1 MLATEIHEKIN
12 QEISGKIIGKS
23 AETRLLTIA
32 LLAQGHAIIEGVPGI
47 AKTLLAKSFA
57 SILELEF
64 KRVQLTSDMLPSDI
78 TGTFVFNVKDQEFF
92 FRRGPLFANIVLA
105 DEINRGIPKTQSAL
119 LEAMQEYQVT
129 VEGQTETLSQPF
141 MVVATQNPLEMRGT
155 YPLPEAQLDRFMFR
169 IIMGLPNKAEE
180 LEVLD
185 RYEKDSK
192 RDLEFNSI
200 KTDLVEAREE
210 IKTKITM
217 SREIKEYIIAIMNAT
232 RNESENVTL
241 GASPR
246 ASLHLMRACKVNA
259 ALDGRDYVTPDDV
272 KLLLFPTLNHRLII
286 NPDFLLRNTKPSEVF
301 NYSAIEEIINKAV
314 NSVNPPRWVN
324 W

>member
-1 MLATEIHEKIN
+1 MSEMLAREVYKKIN
-12 QEISGKIIGKS
+12 NEIEGKIIGKS
-23 AETRLLTIA
+23 FETKLLTIA

-57 SILELEF
+57 SILDLEF
-64 KRVQLTSDMLPSDI
+64 KRAQLTSDMLPSDI

-92 FRRGPLFANIVLA
+92 FRKGPVFGNIVLA

-129 VEGQTETLSQPF
+129 VEGQTEKLSQPF
-141 MVVATQNPLEMRGT
+141 MVIATQNPLEMRGT

-169 IIMGLPNKAEE
+169 IISGLPNNEEE
-180 LEVLD
+180 LQVLD
-185 RYEKDSK
+185 KYEKDSK

-200 KTDLVEAREE
+200 NADIIAAREE
-210 IKTKITM
+210 IKTQITM
-217 SREIKEYIIAIMNAT
+217 SKEIKEYIISIMNAT
-232 RNESENVTL
+232 RNEIEEINL

-246 ASLHLMRACKVNA
+246 SSLHLMRACKVNA

-272 KLLLFPTLNHRLII
+272 KLLLFPVLNHRII
-286 NPDFLLRNTKPSEVF
+286 VNPDYLLRKTKPSEVF
-301 NYSAIEEIINKAV
+301 NYSAIEEIIDKAA
-314 NSVNPPRWVN
+314 NSVKPPR
-324 W
+324 

>member
-1 MLATEIHEKIN
+1 MLAMEIHNKIIE
-12 QEISGKIIGKS
+12 QVSDKIIGK
-23 AETRLLTIA
+23 AFETRLLTIA

-57 SILELEF
+57 NILELEF

-78 TGTFVFNVKDQEFF
+78 TGTFVFNVKEQEFF
-92 FRRGPLFANIVLA
+92 FRKGPLFSNIVLA

-129 VEGQTETLSQPF
+129 VEGHTEKLSQPF
-141 MVVATQNPLEMRGT
+141 MVIATQNPLEMRGT

-169 IIMGLPNKAEE
+169 ITMGLPDKTEE
-180 LEVLD
+180 LEILNT
-185 RYEKDSK
+185 YEKNSEGN
-192 RDLEFNSI
+192 LEFSTIN
-200 KTDLVEAREE
+200 TDIVAARDE
-210 IKTKITM
+210 IKSKITI
-217 SREIKEYIIAIMNAT
+217 SKEIKEYIISIMNAT
-232 RNESENVTL
+232 RRETEEINL

-272 KLLLFPTLNHRLII
+272 KLLLFPVLNHRLII
-286 NPDFLLRNTKPSEVF
+286 NPDYLLRNTKPSEVF
-301 NYSAIEEIINKAV
+301 NYSAIKEIIDKAAD
-314 NSVNPPRWVN
+314 SVNPPR
-324 W
+324 

>member
-57 SILELEF
+57 NILELEF

-92 FRRGPLFANIVLA
+92 FRKGPLFSNIVLA

-314 NSVNPPRWVN
+314 NSVNPPR
-324 W
+324 

>member
-1 MLATEIHEKIN
+1 MLAMEIHNKIIE
-12 QEISGKIIGKS
+12 QVSDKIIGK
-23 AETRLLTIA
+23 AFETRLLTIA

-57 SILELEF
+57 NILELEF

-78 TGTFVFNVKDQEFF
+78 TGTFVFNVKEQEFF
-92 FRRGPLFANIVLA
+92 FRKGPLFSNILLA

-129 VEGQTETLSQPF
+129 VEGQTEKLLQPF
-141 MVVATQNPLEMRGT
+141 MVIATQNPLEMRGT

-169 IIMGLPNKAEE
+169 IIMGLPDKTEE
-180 LEVLD
+180 LEVLNT
-185 RYEKDSK
+185 YEKNSEGN
-192 RDLEFNSI
+192 LEFSTIN
-200 KTDLVEAREE
+200 TDIVAARDE
-210 IKTKITM
+210 IKSKITI
-217 SREIKEYIIAIMNAT
+217 SKEIKEYIISIMNAT
-232 RNESENVTL
+232 RRETEEINL

-272 KLLLFPTLNHRLII
+272 KLLLFPVLNHRLII
-286 NPDFLLRNTKPSEVF
+286 NPDYLLRNTNPSEVF
-301 NYSAIEEIINKAV
+301 SYSAIKEIIDKAV
-314 NSVNPPRWVN
+314 NSVNPPR
-324 W
+324 

>member
-1 MLATEIHEKIN
+1 MLAMEIHNKIIE
-12 QEISGKIIGKS
+12 QVSDKIIGK
-23 AETRLLTIA
+23 AFETRLLTIA

-57 SILELEF
+57 NILELEF

-78 TGTFVFNVKDQEFF
+78 TGTFVFNVKEQEFF
-92 FRRGPLFANIVLA
+92 FRKGPLFSNIVLA

-129 VEGQTETLSQPF
+129 VEGQTEKLSQPF
-141 MVVATQNPLEMRGT
+141 MVIATQNPLEMRGT

-169 IIMGLPNKAEE
+169 ITMGLPDKTEE
-180 LEVLD
+180 LEVLNT
-185 RYEKDSK
+185 YEKNSEGN
-192 RDLEFNSI
+192 LEFSTIN
-200 KTDLVEAREE
+200 TDIVAARDE
-210 IKTKITM
+210 IKSKITI
-217 SREIKEYIIAIMNAT
+217 SKEIKEYIISIMNET
-232 RNESENVTL
+232 RRETEEINL

-272 KLLLFPTLNHRLII
+272 KLLLFPVLNHRLII
-286 NPDFLLRNTKPSEVF
+286 NPDYLLRNTKPSEVF
-301 NYSAIEEIINKAV
+301 NYSAIKEIIDKAAD
-314 NSVNPPRWVN
+314 SVNPPR
-324 W
+324 

>member
-1 MLATEIHEKIN
+1 MLAMEIHDKIIE
-12 QEISGKIIGKS
+12 QVSDKIIGK
-23 AETRLLTIA
+23 AFETRLLTIA

-57 SILELEF
+57 NILELEF

-78 TGTFVFNVKDQEFF
+78 TGTFVFNVKEQEFF
-92 FRRGPLFANIVLA
+92 FRKGPLFSNILLA

-129 VEGQTETLSQPF
+129 VEGQTEKLLQPF
-141 MVVATQNPLEMRGT
+141 MVIATQNPLEMRGT

-169 IIMGLPNKAEE
+169 IIMGLPDKTEE
-180 LEVLD
+180 LEVLNT
-185 RYEKDSK
+185 YEKNSEGN
-192 RDLEFNSI
+192 LEFSTIN
-200 KTDLVEAREE
+200 TDIVAARDE
-210 IKTKITM
+210 IKSKITI
-217 SREIKEYIIAIMNAT
+217 SKEIKEYIISIMNAT
-232 RNESENVTL
+232 RKETEEINL

-272 KLLLFPTLNHRLII
+272 KLLLFPVLNHRLII
-286 NPDFLLRNTKPSEVF
+286 NPDYLLRNTNPSEVF
-301 NYSAIEEIINKAV
+301 SYSAIKEIIDKAV
-314 NSVNPPRWVN
+314 NSVNPPR
-324 W
+324 

>member
-23 AETRLLTIA
+23 AETKLLTIA

-57 SILELEF
+57 NILELEF

-92 FRRGPLFANIVLA
+92 FRKGPLFSNIVLA

-141 MVVATQNPLEMRGT
+141 MVIATQNPLEMRGT

-185 RYEKDSK
+185 RYEKNSE

-200 KTDLVEAREE
+200 KTDLVEARKE
-210 IKTKITM
+210 INTKITM

-314 NSVNPPRWVN
+314 NSVNPPR
-324 W
+324 

>member
-1 MLATEIHEKIN
+1 MLAMEIHNKIIE
-12 QEISGKIIGKS
+12 QVSDKIIGK
-23 AETRLLTIA
+23 AFETRLLTIA

-57 SILELEF
+57 NILELEF

-78 TGTFVFNVKDQEFF
+78 TGTFVFNVKEQEFF
-92 FRRGPLFANIVLA
+92 FRKGPLFSNIVLA

-129 VEGQTETLSQPF
+129 VEGQTEKLSQPF
-141 MVVATQNPLEMRGT
+141 MVIATQNPLEMRGT

-169 IIMGLPNKAEE
+169 ITMGLPDKTEE
-180 LEVLD
+180 LEVLNT
-185 RYEKDSK
+185 YEKNSEG
-192 RDLEFNSI
+192 DLEFSTIN
-200 KTDLVEAREE
+200 TDIVAARDE
-210 IKTKITM
+210 IKSKITI
-217 SREIKEYIIAIMNAT
+217 SKEIKEYIISIMNET
-232 RNESENVTL
+232 RRETEEINL

-272 KLLLFPTLNHRLII
+272 KLLLFPVLNHRLII
-286 NPDFLLRNTKPSEVF
+286 NPDYLLRNTKPSEVF
-301 NYSAIEEIINKAV
+301 NYSAIKEIIDKAAD
-314 NSVNPPRWVN
+314 SVNPPR
-324 W
+324 

>member
-1 MLATEIHEKIN
+1 MLAMEIHNKIIE
-12 QEISGKIIGKS
+12 QVSDKIIGK
-23 AETRLLTIA
+23 AFETRLLTIA

-57 SILELEF
+57 NILELEF

-78 TGTFVFNVKDQEFF
+78 TGTFVFNVKEQEFF
-92 FRRGPLFANIVLA
+92 FRKGPLFSNIVLA

-129 VEGQTETLSQPF
+129 VEGQTEKLSQPF
-141 MVVATQNPLEMRGT
+141 MVIATQNPLEMRGT

-169 IIMGLPNKAEE
+169 ITMGLPDKTEE
-180 LEVLD
+180 LEVLNT
-185 RYEKDSK
+185 YEKNSEG
-192 RDLEFNSI
+192 DLEFSTIN
-200 KTDLVEAREE
+200 TDIVAARDE
-210 IKTKITM
+210 IKSKITI
-217 SREIKEYIIAIMNAT
+217 SKEIKEYIISIMNET
-232 RNESENVTL
+232 RRETEEINL

-272 KLLLFPTLNHRLII
+272 KLLLFPVLNHRLII
-286 NPDFLLRNTKPSEVF
+286 NPDYLLRNTKPSEVF
-301 NYSAIEEIINKAV
+301 NYSAIKEIIDKAAY
-314 NSVNPPRWVN
+314 SVNPPR
-324 W
+324 

>member
-57 SILELEF
+57 NILELEF

-92 FRRGPLFANIVLA
+92 FRKGPLFSNIVLA

-141 MVVATQNPLEMRGT
+141 MVIATQNPLEMRGT

-210 IKTKITM
+210 INTKITM

-232 RNESENVTL
+232 RNESENISL

-314 NSVNPPRWVN
+314 NSVNPPR
-324 W
+324 

>member
-57 SILELEF
+57 NILELEF

-92 FRRGPLFANIVLA
+92 FRKGPLFSNIVLA

-141 MVVATQNPLEMRGT
+141 MVIATQNPLEMRGT

-185 RYEKDSK
+185 RYEKNSE

-210 IKTKITM
+210 INTKITM

-314 NSVNPPRWVN
+314 NSVNPPR
-324 W
+324 

>member
-57 SILELEF
+57 NILELEF

-92 FRRGPLFANIVLA
+92 FRKGPLFSNIVLA

-129 VEGQTETLSQPF
+129 VEGQTEILSQPF
-141 MVVATQNPLEMRGT
+141 MVIATQNPLEMRGT

-314 NSVNPPRWVN
+314 NSVNPPR
-324 W
+324 

>member
-57 SILELEF
+57 NILELEF

-92 FRRGPLFANIVLA
+92 FRKGPLFSNIVLA

-141 MVVATQNPLEMRGT
+141 MVIATQNPLEMRGT

-169 IIMGLPNKAEE
+169 IIMGLPNKEEE
-180 LEVLD
+180 LGVLD

-192 RDLEFNSI
+192 RDLEFSSI
-200 KTDLVEAREE
+200 ETDILEAREE
-210 IKTKITM
+210 IKTKITI
-217 SREIKEYIIAIMNAT
+217 SKEIKEYIIEIMNAT
-232 RNESENVTL
+232 RSESENVIL

-272 KLLLFPTLNHRLII
+272 KLLLFPVLNHRLII

-314 NSVNPPRWVN
+314 NSVNPPR
-324 W
+324 

>member
-141 MVVATQNPLEMRGT
+141 MVIATQNPLEMRGT

-185 RYEKDSK
+185 RYEKNSE

-210 IKTKITM
+210 INTKITM

-314 NSVNPPRWVN
+314 NSVNPPR
-324 W
+324 

>member
-1 MLATEIHEKIN
+1 
-12 QEISGKIIGKS
+12 
-23 AETRLLTIA
+23 
-32 LLAQGHAIIEGVPGI
+32 VPGI

-57 SILELEF
+57 NILELEF

-92 FRRGPLFANIVLA
+92 FRKGPLFSNIVLA

-141 MVVATQNPLEMRGT
+141 MVIATQNPLEMRGT

-314 NSVNPPRWVN
+314 NSVNPPR
-324 W
+324 

>member
-1 MLATEIHEKIN
+1 MLAMEIHNKIIE
-12 QEISGKIIGKS
+12 QVSDKIIGK
-23 AETRLLTIA
+23 AFETRLLTIA

-57 SILELEF
+57 NILELEF

-78 TGTFVFNVKDQEFF
+78 TGTFVFNVKEQEFF
-92 FRRGPLFANIVLA
+92 FRKGPLFSNIVLA

-129 VEGQTETLSQPF
+129 VEGQTEKLSQPF
-141 MVVATQNPLEMRGT
+141 MVIATQNPLEMRGT

-169 IIMGLPNKAEE
+169 ITMGLPDKTEE
-180 LEVLD
+180 LEVLNT
-185 RYEKDSK
+185 YEKNSEGN
-192 RDLEFNSI
+192 LEFSTIN
-200 KTDLVEAREE
+200 TDIVAARDE
-210 IKTKITM
+210 IKSKITI
-217 SREIKEYIIAIMNAT
+217 SKEIKEYIISIMNET
-232 RNESENVTL
+232 RRETEEINL

-272 KLLLFPTLNHRLII
+272 KLLLFPVLNHRLII
-286 NPDFLLRNTKPSEVF
+286 NPDYLLRNTKPSEVF
-301 NYSAIEEIINKAV
+301 NYSAIKEIIDKAAY
-314 NSVNPPRWVN
+314 SVNPPR
-324 W
+324 

>member
-141 MVVATQNPLEMRGT
+141 MVIATQNPLEMRGT

-314 NSVNPPRWVN
+314 NSVNPPR
-324 W
+324 

>member
-1 MLATEIHEKIN
+1 MLAMEIHDKIIE
-12 QEISGKIIGKS
+12 QVSDKIIGK
-23 AETRLLTIA
+23 AFETRLLTIA

-57 SILELEF
+57 NILELEF

-78 TGTFVFNVKDQEFF
+78 TGTFVFNVKEQEFF
-92 FRRGPLFANIVLA
+92 FRKGPLFSNIVLA

-129 VEGQTETLSQPF
+129 VEGQTEKLSQPF
-141 MVVATQNPLEMRGT
+141 MVIATQNPLEMRGT

-169 IIMGLPNKAEE
+169 IIMGLPDKTEE
-180 LEVLD
+180 LEVLNT
-185 RYEKDSK
+185 YEKDSE
-192 RDLEFNSI
+192 RNLEFTTIN
-200 KTDLVEAREE
+200 TDILAARDE
-210 IKTKITM
+210 IKSNITM
-217 SREIKEYIIAIMNAT
+217 SKEIKEYIISIMNAT
-232 RNESENVTL
+232 RKETEEINL

-272 KLLLFPTLNHRLII
+272 KLLLFPVLNHRLIV
-286 NPDFLLRNTKPSEVF
+286 NPDYLLRNTKPSEVF
-301 NYSAIEEIINKAV
+301 NYSAIKEIIDKAA
-314 NSVNPPRWVN
+314 NSVNPPR
-324 W
+324 